1 MRQEDRKSVIN
12 DGMRAALWDLDGT
25 ILDSRQA
32 HWRAWRGFTEAQ
44 GKPVT
49 YKFFNDT
56 FGFRNEV
63 ILRLHFG
70 EQLTDADVA
79 RLADGKETRFRA
91 TLLEGGVEPLPGV
104 REWLAGLAAA
114 GWRQALASMAP
125 RENIAVTLGALGIR
139 NTFDTVVSGDD
150 VRRGKPDP
158 DVFLAAAAALG
169 VPPERCVVIEDSPQ
183 GVEAARRA
191 GMKCIAVGP
200 ESARLGADLA
210 LRSLAEASPR
220 VAADLL
226 NLSQPLS
233 AD

>member
-1 MRQEDRKSVIN
+1 MIKSN
-12 DGMRAALWDLDGT
+12 TRAALWDLDGT

-44 GKPVT
+44 GKPAS
-49 YKFFNDT
+49 YEFFNET
-56 FGFRNEV
+56 FGFRNEI

-79 RLADGKETRFRA
+79 RLAEGKETLFRA

-104 REWLAGLAAA
+104 REWLAGMAEA

-125 RENIAVTLGALGIR
+125 RENIAVTVQALGIR
-139 NTFDTVVSGDD
+139 AYFDAVVSGDD
-150 VRRGKPDP
+150 VGRGKPAP

-169 VPPERCVVIEDSPQ
+169 VAAEACVVIEDSPQ

-200 ESARLGADLA
+200 ESAGLGADLA
-210 LRSLAEASPR
+210 LLSLSEASPR
-220 VAADLL
+220 AAADLL
-226 NLSQPLS
+226 ERNHTAT
-233 AD
+233 ADGRR